1 MGTKIIAENKKAR
14 FDYHIIETFEAGM
27 VLLGSELKPIRSGA
41 VQLKDS
47 YVEILSD
54 ELFLLNAHISSYK
67 ASSYNNHEPERKR
80 KLLMSRAE
88 IKRLHSKVKEKGYSI
103 VPLKMYFKNGFVKI
117 EIAFVKG
124 KKAFDKRE
132 TIKKRDVNRE
142 ISKSL
147 KKTR

>member
-54 ELFLLNAHISSYK
+54 EIFLLNAHISSYK